1 MKGKLLNKLK
11 KTNVAYVVLFT
22 VLAIYTISLALPMLW
37 TLLTSL
43 KNYEIY
49 TQATVKGDVAE
60 LIGLGNLSLKNYKI
74 AFEVFTV
81 TVHTTS
87 AKVNIFGMFVNS
99 LLYGLGCALVATLTP
114 CVVSYLCARY
124 KYKFGRVIYTIV
136 LIVMALPIVGSLPSE
151 IQMTKALHLY
161 DNVLGMYVL
170 KANFLGLYFLVF
182 HAQFKSIAYDYTEA
196 AEIDGASDFKIMTSV
211 IFPLAIGTIS
221 TVFILN
227 FIAFW
232 NDYQTPM
239 VYWPSYPVAAYGM
252 FELQRT
258 TFGEA
263 AQMPVKL
270 AGIMIMALPILI
282 VFAVFNRK
290 VMTNVSVGGIKG

>member
-1 MKGKLLNKLK
+1 MYC
-11 KTNVAYVVLFT
+11 TNDI
-22 VLAIYTISLALPMLW
+22 LAIYTISLALPMLW

-49 TQATVKGDVAE
+49 KQATVKGDVAE

-81 TVHTTS
+81 TVYETG
-87 AKVNIFGMFVNS
+87 AKVNILGMFVNS
-99 LLYGLGCALVATLTP
+99 LLYGVGCALVATLTP

-290 VMTNVSVGGIKG
+290 VMSNVSVGGIKG

>member
-11 KTNVAYVVLFT
+11 KTNVAYIVLFVILAAYT
-22 VLAIYTISLALPMLW
+22 VSLALPMLW

-43 KNYEIY
+43 KDYEIY
-49 TQATVKGDVAE
+49 KKALTQKDVAE
-60 LIGLGNLSLKNYKI
+60 LIGLSNLSFNNYKI

-81 TVHTTS
+81 TSETG
-87 AKVNIFGMFVNS
+87 AKVNILGMFVNS
-99 LLYGLGCALVATLTP
+99 LLYGLGCAVVATITP
-114 CVVSYLCARY
+114 CIVSYLCARY
-124 KYKFGRVIYTIV
+124 KYKFGSVIYTIV

-151 IQMTKALHLY
+151 IQMTKTLHLY
-161 DNVLGMYVL
+161 DNVLGMYIL

-196 AEIDGASDFKIMTSV
+196 AEIDGASDLRIMLSI
-211 IFPLAIGTIS
+211 IFPLAMGTIS
-221 TVFILN
+221 TVFVLN

-239 VYWPSYPVAAYGM
+239 IYWPSYPVAAYGM
-252 FELQRT
+252 FQLQKT
-258 TFGEA
+258 TLGQA
-263 AQMPVKL
+263 AQMPIKL

-290 VMTNVSVGGIKG
+290 VMSNVSVGGIKG

>member
-11 KTNVAYVVLFT
+11 KTNVAYIVLFVILAAYT
-22 VLAIYTISLALPMLW
+22 VSLALPMLW

-43 KNYEIY
+43 KDYEIY
-49 TQATVKGDVAE
+49 KKASVQGDVAE
-60 LIGLGNLSLKNYKI
+60 LIGLSNLSFNNYKI

-81 TVHTTS
+81 TIFETG
-87 AKVNIFGMFVNS
+87 AKINILGMFVNS
-99 LLYGLGCALVATLTP
+99 LLYGLGCAVVATLTP
-114 CVVSYLCARY
+114 CIVSYLCARY

-151 IQMTKALHLY
+151 IQMTKTLHLY

-196 AEIDGASDFKIMTSV
+196 AEIDGASDLRIMLSI
-211 IFPLAIGTIS
+211 IFPLAMGTIS

-252 FELQRT
+252 FQLQKT
-258 TFGEA
+258 TFGQA
-263 AQMPVKL
+263 AQMPIKL

-290 VMTNVSVGGIKG
+290 VMSNVSVGGIKG

>member
-11 KTNVAYVVLFT
+11 KTNVAYIVLFVILAAYT
-22 VLAIYTISLALPMLW
+22 VSLALPMLW

-43 KNYEIY
+43 KDYEIY
-49 TQATVKGDVAE
+49 RKASVQGDVAE
-60 LIGLGNLSLKNYKI
+60 LIGLSNLSFKNYQI

-81 TVHTTS
+81 TIFETG
-87 AKVNIFGMFVNS
+87 AKINILGMFVNS
-99 LLYGLGCALVATLTP
+99 LLYGLGCAVVATLTP
-114 CVVSYLCARY
+114 CIVSYLCARY

-151 IQMTKALHLY
+151 IQMTKTLHLY

-196 AEIDGASDFKIMTSV
+196 AEIDGASDLRIMLSI
-211 IFPLAIGTIS
+211 IFPLAMGTIS

-252 FELQRT
+252 FQLQKT
-258 TFGEA
+258 TVGQA
-263 AQMPVKL
+263 AQMPIKL

-290 VMTNVSVGGIKG
+290 VMSNVSVGGIKG

>member
-11 KTNVAYVVLFT
+11 KINVAYVVLFT

-49 TQATVKGDVAE
+49 KQATVKGDVAE

-81 TVHTTS
+81 TVHETG
-87 AKVNIFGMFVNS
+87 AKVNIFGMFMNS

-124 KYKFGRVIYTIV
+124 RYKFGKVIYTIV

-182 HAQFKSIAYDYTEA
+182 HAQFKSIAFDYTEA

-290 VMTNVSVGGIKG
+290 VMSNVSVGGIKG